1 MNKTF
6 KIILNILIFAVIAGF
21 GYYVIRSM
29 SSNERTIS
37 GEITENTFV
46 SPYTKIDSMEFDSDI
61 ICFDV
66 YKNTLYVAFA
76 DRIDGIRLSNGE
88 KIFQTIPVGFELT
101 TIPTGIRDMVVDE
114 NFVYIL
120 YPTKIIVYSNYP
132 HPYENVKTKEWEA
145 CSDNSDYVAI
155 ATSEDYVFVTDAA
168 DKNIVQYTKQGGLV
182 RFIKSPEGFI
192 IPSHTFDIININDTI
207 FVANSGRHKIE
218 SYTLNGEFISSFG
231 KSGAQAGA
239 FAGCCNPVYLAATSN
254 GNILTSEKG
263 NPRISS
269 YGKDGN
275 FRMILFDSHSL
286 GGGTDAYRMRVS
298 GENIYIA
305 SRKTISVYEFDA
317 TRLEKSCNKS
327 CGGCKNA
334 CPKKMNN

>member
-1 MNKTF
+1 MNRAL
-6 KIILNILIFAVIAGF
+6 KIILNILIFAVVVGF
-21 GYYVIRSM
+21 GYYMIRSM
-29 SSNERTIS
+29 SNERAIFSEEIS
-37 GEITENTFV
+37 ENTFV
-46 SPYTKIDSMEFDSDI
+46 SPYEIYTSFNVNSEVISF
-61 ICFDV
+61 
-66 YKNTLYVAFA
+66 YVHHGTIYVGLV
-76 DRIDGIRLSNGE
+76 DRISVFYYPGDYKGDF
-88 KIFQTIPVGFELT
+88 KIEA
-101 TIPTGIRDMVVDE
+101 GIRDITVDDDAI
-114 NFVYIL
+114 YLL
-120 YPTKIIVYSNYP
+120 YPTKIVSYSLDRQKK
-132 HPYENVKTKEWEA
+132 HEWEA

-155 ATSEDYVFVTDAA
+155 TTSKDYVFVTDAA
-168 DKNIVQYTKQGGLV
+168 NKNVVQYSKQGGLV
-182 RFIKSPEGFI
+182 RFIKSPNGFI
-192 IPSHTFDIININDTI
+192 IPSYTFDIININDTI
-207 FVANSGRHKIE
+207 FVANSGRHQIE

-231 KSGAQAGA
+231 KSGSQAGA

-269 YGKDGN
+269 YGKMGN

-305 SRKTISVYEFDA
+305 SGKTISVYEFDT

-327 CGGCKNA
+327 CGSCKNA